1 MTILTDVGSQDMG
14 RVFAGR
20 IRAVVAA
27 NAVVGDIHMVE
38 GRRHPGVGCVAIV
51 TVVATRKV
59 RRVLAF
65 RRHAIV
71 TGEAR
76 ADDLRMVNHVRR
88 RERHI
93 VMAVLAYIC
102 RINVRGV
109 LAGRVRAVVAADAV
123 VGDVHMVKVRRNP
136 GVSRVAVITVVA
148 TRKVRRVLAFGR
160 HAVVAG
166 EARANDLRVIDQ
178 VGWRERHVVV
188 AVLAYVRRID
198 MDGVLTGCVRA
209 VVAADAVVGDVHM
222 VKVRRRPGVSRVAV
236 ITVVATGKVRRVLA
250 FCRHAIVAG
259 EAGANHLRMV
269 DHVGRRKR
277 RNVMTIF
284 ADVCG
289 VDVSRVLANGI
300 GAVMAAE
307 TIAGDAGM
315 VEIGWRPGDSCVA
328 IVTGITAGDVRCML
342 TCRGSSVVTG

>member
-123 VGDVHMVKVRRNP
+123 VGDVHMVKVRR
-136 GVSRVAVITVVA
+136 
-148 TRKVRRVLAFGR
+148 
-160 HAVVAG
+160 
-166 EARANDLRVIDQ
+166 
-178 VGWRERHVVV
+178 
-188 AVLAYVRRID
+188 
-198 MDGVLTGCVRA
+198 
-209 VVAADAVVGDVHM
+209 
-222 VKVRRRPGVSRVAV
+222 RPGVSRVAV

-259 EAGANHLRMV
+259 ETGANHLRMV